1 MDTSSLMFPKPKD
14 KKAVPKRS
22 RTKECD
28 ISQKVKSIVWERDG
42 YRCIFCNKA
51 VPKGC
56 ANAHL
61 VKRGQGGLGIEQN
74 IFTACEKCHH
84 EEDNGLNTQEYEKK
98 AERYLKKI
106 YGPKWNRKDLVFK
119 K

>member
-1 MDTSSLMFPKPKD
+1 MDTSTLMFPKPKD
-14 KKAVPKRS
+14 KKAKPKQT
-22 RTKECD
+22 RTKACD
-28 ISQKVKSIVWERDG
+28 IPTKLKEIVWQRDDG
-42 YRCIFCNKA
+42 RCIFCHKA

-61 VKRGQGGLGIEQN
+61 VKRSQGGLGIEQN

-84 EEDNGLNTQEYEKK
+84 EEDNGKNTKEYEKK
-98 AERYLKKI
+98 AERYLKLI
-106 YGPKWNRKDLVFK
+106 YGAKWNRKNLVYK